1 MQEKAFMIEMSYE
14 HPVMRQVQFGSLQ
27 LPATEYEIRDALQK
41 MRASKD
47 VLAPREYSIYN
58 CEIIP
63 QLNEVR
69 LDSASLDELNF
80 FAKRLISLNEDE
92 RNIIKGIATKVIP
105 TDEDEI
111 VSIRDL
117 INMTYGTGIVSVVSN
132 VTNDEQLGEFVI
144 ENELQDEIVLVPEGA
159 THLLDKEK
167 IGRIQR
173 AADGGVYVGNLY
185 VCADHFEMPKVYD
198 GITLPEVEPEP
209 WFAFR
214 LLVAEPPQGDEP
226 NVEAAEWITL
236 PMTLK
241 EMREFATRHHV
252 DSITD
257 CVYYDFE
264 SSVPQITSEWFTS
277 MEDIK
282 TLNDIAKRMAEM
294 SPEDQ
299 VKFKAALEAEKPF
312 GVTLA
317 DMEDIASNLDQY
329 EMSTQSDTPGAFFKE
344 YLCKHMDT
352 RFDPEWLDT
361 LMCFREGNELLTKLG
376 ACVTEYGVISARG
389 VSLYE
394 LVPCNQEQQTDQGEA
409 PSEDPDEDEAMVM
422 KM

>member
-1 MQEKAFMIEMSYE
+1 MQERAFMIEMSIE
-14 HPVMRQVQFGSLQ
+14 HPVMRQVQFGSLE

-41 MRASKD
+41 MRATRD
-47 VLAPREYSIYN
+47 MLTNREYSIYN
-58 CEIIP
+58 CEIVP
-63 QLNEVR
+63 QLNEIR

-80 FAKRLISLNEDE
+80 LAKRLISLNGDE

-132 VTNDEQLGEFVI
+132 VINDEQLGEFVI
-144 ENELQDEIVLVPEGA
+144 ENELQDEIALVPEGA
-159 THLLDKEK
+159 SHLLDKEK

-198 GITLPEVEPEP
+198 GISLPAVEPEP

-214 LLVAEPPQGDEP
+214 LLVAEPPQGDES
-226 NVEAAEWITL
+226 NEEAAEWISL

-241 EMREFATRHHV
+241 AMREFATRHNV

-257 CVYYDFE
+257 CVYYGFE
-264 SSVPQITSEWFTS
+264 SSIPQITGECLPS
-277 MEDIK
+277 MDDIK

-299 VKFKAALEAEKPF
+299 VKFKAALVAERPY
-312 GVTLA
+312 GLTLA
-317 DMEDIASNLDQY
+317 DMDNIAANLDKY
-329 EMSTQSDTPGAFFKE
+329 EMTTVSDNAGAFFKE
-344 YLCKHMDT
+344 YLLHHLDT

-361 LMCFREGNELLTKLG
+361 LVSFREGNKLLERLG
-376 ACVTEYGVISARG
+376 ACVTDYGIIS
-389 VSLYE
+389 VSGGSLFQLMPY
-394 LVPCNQEQQTDQGEA
+394 NQEQTGQEEA
-409 PSEDPDEDEAMVM
+409 PAEAPNEDEGIVM
-422 KM
+422 QM

>member
-1 MQEKAFMIEMSYE
+1 
-14 HPVMRQVQFGSLQ
+14 VQFGSLE

-41 MRASKD
+41 MRATRD
-47 VLAPREYSIYN
+47 MLTNREYSIYN
-58 CEIIP
+58 CEIVP
-63 QLNEVR
+63 QLNEIR

-105 TDEDEI
+105 IDEDEI

-144 ENELQDEIVLVPEGA
+144 ENELQDEIALVPEGA
-159 THLLDKEK
+159 SHLLDKEK

-198 GITLPEVEPEP
+198 GISLPKVEPEP

-214 LLVAEPPQGDEP
+214 LLVAEPPQGDES
-226 NVEAAEWITL
+226 NEEAAEWISL

-241 EMREFATRHHV
+241 AMREFATRHNV

-257 CVYYDFE
+257 CVYYGFE
-264 SSVPQITSEWFTS
+264 SSIPQITSDCLPS
-277 MEDIK
+277 MDDIK

-299 VKFKAALEAEKPF
+299 VKFKAALVAERPY
-312 GVTLA
+312 GLTLA
-317 DMEDIASNLDQY
+317 DMDNIAANLDKY
-329 EMSTQSDTPGAFFKE
+329 EMTTVSDNAGAFFKE
-344 YLCKHMDT
+344 YLLHHLDT

-361 LMCFREGNELLTKLG
+361 LVSFREGNKLLERLG
-376 ACVTEYGVISARG
+376 ACVTDYGIISASGRT
-389 VSLYE
+389 LFQLLPYD
-394 LVPCNQEQQTDQGEA
+394 QEQTGKEEIPAEA
-409 PSEDPDEDEAMVM
+409 PNEDEGMVM
-422 KM
+422 QM

>member
-1 MQEKAFMIEMSYE
+1 MSIE
-14 HPVMRQVQFGSLQ
+14 HPVMRQVQFGSLE

-41 MRASKD
+41 MRATRD
-47 VLAPREYSIYN
+47 MLTNREYSIYN
-58 CEIIP
+58 CEIVP
-63 QLNEVR
+63 QLNEIR

-105 TDEDEI
+105 IDEDEI

-144 ENELQDEIVLVPEGA
+144 ENELQDEIALVPEGA
-159 THLLDKEK
+159 SHLLDKEK

-198 GITLPEVEPEP
+198 GISLPKVEPEP

-214 LLVAEPPQGDEP
+214 LLVAEPPQGDES
-226 NVEAAEWITL
+226 NEEAAEWISL

-241 EMREFATRHHV
+241 AMREFATRHNV

-257 CVYYDFE
+257 CVYYGFE
-264 SSVPQITSEWFTS
+264 SSIPQITSDCLPS
-277 MEDIK
+277 MDDIK

-299 VKFKAALEAEKPF
+299 VKFKAALVAERPY
-312 GVTLA
+312 GLTLA
-317 DMEDIASNLDQY
+317 DMDNIAANLDKY
-329 EMSTQSDTPGAFFKE
+329 EMTTVSDNAGAFFKE
-344 YLCKHMDT
+344 YLLHHLDT

-361 LMCFREGNELLTKLG
+361 LVSFREGNKLLERLG
-376 ACVTEYGVISARG
+376 ACVTDYGIISASGRT
-389 VSLYE
+389 LFQLLPYD
-394 LVPCNQEQQTDQGEA
+394 QEQTGKEEIPAEA
-409 PSEDPDEDEAMVM
+409 PNEDEGMVM
-422 KM
+422 QM

>member
-1 MQEKAFMIEMSYE
+1 MQERAFMIEMSIE
-14 HPVMRQVQFGSLQ
+14 HPVMRQVQFGSLE

-41 MRASKD
+41 MRATRD
-47 VLAPREYSIYN
+47 MLTNREYSIYN
-58 CEIIP
+58 CEIVP
-63 QLNEVR
+63 QLNEIR

-105 TDEDEI
+105 IDEGEI

-144 ENELQDEIVLVPEGA
+144 ENELQDEIALVPEGA
-159 THLLDKEK
+159 SHLLDKEK

-198 GITLPEVEPEP
+198 GISLPKVEPEP

-214 LLVAEPPQGDEP
+214 LLVAEPPQGDES
-226 NVEAAEWITL
+226 NEEAAEWISL

-241 EMREFATRHHV
+241 AMREFATRHNV

-257 CVYYDFE
+257 CVYYGFE
-264 SSVPQITSEWFTS
+264 SSIPQITSDCLPS
-277 MEDIK
+277 MDDIK

-299 VKFKAALEAEKPF
+299 VKFKAALVAERPY
-312 GVTLA
+312 GLTLA
-317 DMEDIASNLDQY
+317 DMDNIAANLDKY
-329 EMSTQSDTPGAFFKE
+329 EMTTVSDNAGAFFKE
-344 YLCKHMDT
+344 YLLHHLDT

-361 LMCFREGNELLTKLG
+361 LVSFREGNKLLERLG
-376 ACVTEYGVISARG
+376 ACVTDYGIISASGRT
-389 VSLYE
+389 LFQLLPYD
-394 LVPCNQEQQTDQGEA
+394 QEQTGKEEIPAEA
-409 PSEDPDEDEAMVM
+409 PNEDEGMVM
-422 KM
+422 QM

>member
-1 MQEKAFMIEMSYE
+1 MQERAFMIEMSIE
-14 HPVMRQVQFGSLQ
+14 HPVMRQVQFGSLE

-41 MRASKD
+41 MRATRD
-47 VLAPREYSIYN
+47 MLTNREYSIYN
-58 CEIIP
+58 CEIVP
-63 QLNEVR
+63 QLNEIR

-144 ENELQDEIVLVPEGA
+144 ENELQDEIALVPEGA
-159 THLLDKEK
+159 SHLLDKEK

-198 GITLPEVEPEP
+198 GISLPKVEPEP

-214 LLVAEPPQGDEP
+214 LLVAEPPQGDES
-226 NVEAAEWITL
+226 NEEAAEWISL

-241 EMREFATRHHV
+241 AMREFATRHNV

-257 CVYYDFE
+257 CVYYGFE
-264 SSVPQITSEWFTS
+264 SSIPQITSDCLPS
-277 MEDIK
+277 MDDIK

-299 VKFKAALEAEKPF
+299 VKFKAALVAERPY
-312 GVTLA
+312 GLTLA
-317 DMEDIASNLDQY
+317 DMDNIAANLDKY
-329 EMSTQSDTPGAFFKE
+329 EMTTVSDNAGAFFKE
-344 YLCKHMDT
+344 YLLHHLDT

-361 LMCFREGNELLTKLG
+361 LVSFREGNKLLERLG
-376 ACVTEYGVISARG
+376 ACVTDYGIISASGRT
-389 VSLYE
+389 LFQLLPYD
-394 LVPCNQEQQTDQGEA
+394 QEQTGKEEIPAEA
-409 PSEDPDEDEAMVM
+409 PNEDEGMVM
-422 KM
+422 QM

>member
-1 MQEKAFMIEMSYE
+1 MQERAFMIEMSIE
-14 HPVMRQVQFGSLQ
+14 HPVMRQVQSGSLE

-41 MRASKD
+41 MRATRD
-47 VLAPREYSIYN
+47 MLTNREYSIYN
-58 CEIIP
+58 CEIVP
-63 QLNEVR
+63 QLNEIR

-80 FAKRLISLNEDE
+80 LAKRLISLNEDE

-144 ENELQDEIVLVPEGA
+144 ENELQDEIALVPEGA
-159 THLLDKEK
+159 SHLLDKEK

-198 GITLPEVEPEP
+198 GISLPEVEPEP

-214 LLVAEPPQGDEP
+214 LLVAEPPQGDES
-226 NVEAAEWITL
+226 NEEAAEWISL

-241 EMREFATRHHV
+241 AMREFATRHNV

-257 CVYYDFE
+257 CVYYGFE
-264 SSVPQITSEWFTS
+264 SSIPQITGECLPS
-277 MEDIK
+277 MDDIK

-299 VKFKAALEAEKPF
+299 VKFKAALVAERPY
-312 GVTLA
+312 GLTLA
-317 DMEDIASNLDQY
+317 DMDNIAANLDKY
-329 EMSTQSDTPGAFFKE
+329 EMTTVSDNAGAFFKE
-344 YLCKHMDT
+344 YLLHHLDT

-361 LMCFREGNELLTKLG
+361 LVSFREGNKLLERLG
-376 ACVTEYGVISARG
+376 ACVTDYGIIS
-389 VSLYE
+389 VSGGSLFQLMPY
-394 LVPCNQEQQTDQGEA
+394 NQEQTGQEEA
-409 PSEDPDEDEAMVM
+409 PAEAPNEDEGIVM
-422 KM
+422 QM

>member
-1 MQEKAFMIEMSYE
+1 MQERAFMIEMSIE
-14 HPVMRQVQFGSLQ
+14 HPVMRQVQFGSLE

-41 MRASKD
+41 MRATRD
-47 VLAPREYSIYN
+47 MLTNREYSIYN
-58 CEIIP
+58 CEIVP
-63 QLNEVR
+63 QLNEIR

-105 TDEDEI
+105 IDEDEI

-144 ENELQDEIVLVPEGA
+144 ENELQDEIALVPEGA
-159 THLLDKEK
+159 SHLLDKEK

-198 GITLPEVEPEP
+198 GISLPKVEPEP

-214 LLVAEPPQGDEP
+214 LLVAEPPQGDES
-226 NVEAAEWITL
+226 NEEAAEWISL

-241 EMREFATRHHV
+241 AMREFATRHNV

-257 CVYYDFE
+257 CVYYGFE
-264 SSVPQITSEWFTS
+264 SSIPQITSDCLPS
-277 MEDIK
+277 MDDIK

-299 VKFKAALEAEKPF
+299 VKFKAALVAERPY
-312 GVTLA
+312 GLTLA
-317 DMEDIASNLDQY
+317 DMDNIAANLDKY
-329 EMSTQSDTPGAFFKE
+329 EMTTVSDNAGAFFKE
-344 YLCKHMDT
+344 YLLHHLDT

-361 LMCFREGNELLTKLG
+361 LVSFREGNKLLERLG
-376 ACVTEYGVISARG
+376 ACVTDYGIISASGRT
-389 VSLYE
+389 LFQLLPYD
-394 LVPCNQEQQTDQGEA
+394 QEQTGKEEIPAEA
-409 PSEDPDEDEAMVM
+409 PNEDEGMVM
-422 KM
+422 QM

>member
-1 MQEKAFMIEMSYE
+1 MSIE
-14 HPVMRQVQFGSLQ
+14 HPVMRQVQFGSLE

-41 MRASKD
+41 MRATRD
-47 VLAPREYSIYN
+47 MLTNREYSIYN
-58 CEIIP
+58 CEIVP
-63 QLNEVR
+63 QLNEIR

-80 FAKRLISLNEDE
+80 LAKRLISLNGDE

-132 VTNDEQLGEFVI
+132 VINDEQLGEFVI
-144 ENELQDEIVLVPEGA
+144 ENELQDEIALVPEGA
-159 THLLDKEK
+159 SHLLDKEK

-198 GITLPEVEPEP
+198 GISLPAVEPEP

-214 LLVAEPPQGDEP
+214 LLVAEPPQGDES
-226 NVEAAEWITL
+226 NEEAAEWISL

-241 EMREFATRHHV
+241 AMREFATRHNV

-257 CVYYDFE
+257 CVYYGFE
-264 SSVPQITSEWFTS
+264 SSIPQITGECLPS
-277 MEDIK
+277 MDDIK

-299 VKFKAALEAEKPF
+299 VKFKAALVAERPY
-312 GVTLA
+312 GLTLA
-317 DMEDIASNLDQY
+317 DMDNIAANLDKY
-329 EMSTQSDTPGAFFKE
+329 EMTTVSDNAGAFFKE
-344 YLCKHMDT
+344 YLLHHLDT

-361 LMCFREGNELLTKLG
+361 LVSFREGNKLLERLG
-376 ACVTEYGVISARG
+376 ACVTDYGIIS
-389 VSLYE
+389 VSGGSLFQLMPY
-394 LVPCNQEQQTDQGEA
+394 NQEQTGQEEA
-409 PSEDPDEDEAMVM
+409 PAEAPNEDEGIVM
-422 KM
+422 QM

>member
-144 ENELQDEIVLVPEGA
+144 ENELQDEIALVPEGA

-264 SSVPQITSEWFTS
+264 SSVPQITSEWFPS

-299 VKFKAALEAEKPF
+299 VKFKAALVAERPY
-312 GVTLA
+312 GLTLA
-317 DMEDIASNLDQY
+317 DMDNIAANLDKY
-329 EMSTQSDTPGAFFKE
+329 EMTTVSDNAGAFFKE
-344 YLCKHMDT
+344 YLLHHLDT

-361 LMCFREGNELLTKLG
+361 LVSFREGNKLLERLG
-376 ACVTEYGVISARG
+376 ACVTDYGIISASGRT
-389 VSLYE
+389 LFQLLPYD
-394 LVPCNQEQQTDQGEA
+394 QEQTGKEEIPAEA
-409 PSEDPDEDEAMVM
+409 PDEDEGMVM

>member
-1 MQEKAFMIEMSYE
+1 MADGILF
-14 HPVMRQVQFGSLQ
+14 
-27 LPATEYEIRDALQK
+27 A
-41 MRASKD
+41 
-47 VLAPREYSIYN
+47 IYN

-69 LDSASLDELNF
+69 LESASLDELNF
-80 FAKRLISLNEDE
+80 LAKRLISLNEDE

-144 ENELQDEIVLVPEGA
+144 ENELQDEIALVPEGA

-257 CVYYDFE
+257 CVYYDSIAGFE
-264 SSVPQITSEWFTS
+264 Q
-277 MEDIK
+277 K
-282 TLNDIAKRMAEM
+282 
-294 SPEDQ
+294 
-299 VKFKAALEAEKPF
+299 
-312 GVTLA
+312 
-317 DMEDIASNLDQY
+317 
-329 EMSTQSDTPGAFFKE
+329 
-344 YLCKHMDT
+344 
-352 RFDPEWLDT
+352 
-361 LMCFREGNELLTKLG
+361 
-376 ACVTEYGVISARG
+376 ARG
-389 VSLYE
+389 VFGVVRRGEVTFAEACEKPKLKHKTSPGLYADSFIKFSFF
-394 LVPCNQEQQTDQGEA
+394 LRYSV
-409 PSEDPDEDEAMVM
+409 
-422 KM
+422 

>member
-1 MQEKAFMIEMSYE
+1 M
-14 HPVMRQVQFGSLQ
+14 L
-27 LPATEYEIRDALQK
+27 TN
-41 MRASKD
+41 
-47 VLAPREYSIYN
+47 REYSIYN
-58 CEIIP
+58 CEIVP
-63 QLNEVR
+63 QLNEIR

-105 TDEDEI
+105 IDEDEI

-144 ENELQDEIVLVPEGA
+144 ENELQDEIALVPEGA
-159 THLLDKEK
+159 SHLLDKEK

-198 GITLPEVEPEP
+198 GISLPKVEPEP

-214 LLVAEPPQGDEP
+214 LLVAEPPQGDES
-226 NVEAAEWITL
+226 NEEAAEWISL

-241 EMREFATRHHV
+241 AMREFATRHNV

-257 CVYYDFE
+257 CVYYGFE
-264 SSVPQITSEWFTS
+264 SSIPQITSDCLPS
-277 MEDIK
+277 MDDIK

-299 VKFKAALEAEKPF
+299 VKFKAALVAERPY
-312 GVTLA
+312 GLTLA
-317 DMEDIASNLDQY
+317 DMDNIAANLDKY
-329 EMSTQSDTPGAFFKE
+329 EMTTVSDNAGAFFKE
-344 YLCKHMDT
+344 YLLHHLDT

-361 LMCFREGNELLTKLG
+361 LVSFREGNKLLERLG
-376 ACVTEYGVISARG
+376 ACVTDYGIISASGRT
-389 VSLYE
+389 LFQLLPYD
-394 LVPCNQEQQTDQGEA
+394 QEQTGKEEIPAEA
-409 PSEDPDEDEAMVM
+409 PNEDEGMVM
-422 KM
+422 QM

>member
-1 MQEKAFMIEMSYE
+1 
-14 HPVMRQVQFGSLQ
+14 
-27 LPATEYEIRDALQK
+27 
-41 MRASKD
+41 
-47 VLAPREYSIYN
+47 
-58 CEIIP
+58 
-63 QLNEVR
+63 
-69 LDSASLDELNF
+69 
-80 FAKRLISLNEDE
+80 
-92 RNIIKGIATKVIP
+92 
-105 TDEDEI
+105 
-111 VSIRDL
+111 
-117 INMTYGTGIVSVVSN
+117 
-132 VTNDEQLGEFVI
+132 
-144 ENELQDEIVLVPEGA
+144 
-159 THLLDKEK
+159 LDKEK

-257 CVYYDFE
+257 CAYYDFE
-264 SSVPQITSEWFTS
+264 SSIPQITSEWFTS
-277 MEDIK
+277 MDDIK

-299 VKFKAALEAEKPF
+299 VKFKAALEVEKPF

-352 RFDPEWLDT
+352 RFDPEWLDA

-376 ACVTEYGVISARG
+376 ACVTEYGVISSRG
-389 VSLYE
+389 GSLYE
-394 LVPCNQEQQTDQGEA
+394 LVPCNQEQTDQEETHSEA
-409 PSEDPDEDEAMVM
+409 PDEDEGMVL

>member
-1 MQEKAFMIEMSYE
+1 MIEMSIE
-14 HPVMRQVQFGSLQ
+14 HPVMRQVQFGSLE

-41 MRASKD
+41 MRATRD
-47 VLAPREYSIYN
+47 MLTNREYSIYN
-58 CEIIP
+58 CEIVP
-63 QLNEVR
+63 QLNEIR

-105 TDEDEI
+105 IDEDEI

-144 ENELQDEIVLVPEGA
+144 ENELQDEIALVPEGA
-159 THLLDKEK
+159 SHLLDKEK

-198 GITLPEVEPEP
+198 GISLPKVEPEP

-214 LLVAEPPQGDEP
+214 LLVAEPPQGDES
-226 NVEAAEWITL
+226 NEEAAEWISL

-241 EMREFATRHHV
+241 AMREFATRHNV

-257 CVYYDFE
+257 CVYYGFE
-264 SSVPQITSEWFTS
+264 SSIPQITSDCLPS
-277 MEDIK
+277 MDDIK

-299 VKFKAALEAEKPF
+299 VKFKAALVAERPY
-312 GVTLA
+312 GLTLA
-317 DMEDIASNLDQY
+317 DMDNIAANLDKY
-329 EMSTQSDTPGAFFKE
+329 EMTTVSDNAGAFFKE
-344 YLCKHMDT
+344 YLLHHLDT

-361 LMCFREGNELLTKLG
+361 LVSFREGNKLLERLG
-376 ACVTEYGVISARG
+376 ACVTDYGIISASGRT
-389 VSLYE
+389 LFQLLPYD
-394 LVPCNQEQQTDQGEA
+394 QEQTGKEEIPAEA
-409 PSEDPDEDEAMVM
+409 PNEDEGMVM
-422 KM
+422 QM